1 MQGVIQLGQA
11 YVNLCEIGDV
21 SHLDWNREYECR
33 STMGK
38 NVMKYIESQRN
49 EFERSYEVCKEHIN
63 QQRMKYRELN
73 YFTTHQLLFLRKELA
88 ALKHKAATNTLNL
101 QVYSLLEKVLPGIHP
116 SALQDVLFET
126 GIVSEIDRDHFSDD
140 GSHQRSL
147 PGDHE
152 EVHDHRGADEQVQ
165 IAEKY
170 ETLLSNVEKLSY
182 PESERLAL
190 AALVLGLEKTVA
202 ELVVWCVQNN
212 TNDDLIDK
220 LCDEAKRN
228 PRFRDIVN
236 EITGTESS
244 QSSQDS
250 DDVHDHER

>member
-21 SHLDWNREYECR
+21 SHLDWNGEYECR
-33 STMGK
+33 STMAK
-38 NVMKYIESQRN
+38 KIIKYIESQSN
-49 EFERSYEVCKEHIN
+49 EFERSYQVCKEHIN

-88 ALKHKAATNTLNL
+88 ALKHSAAMNTLNL
-101 QVYSLLEKVLPGIHP
+101 QVYSLLEKILPDIHP
-116 SALQDVLFET
+116 SALQDALLEA
-126 GIVSEIDRDHFSDD
+126 GIVSEIDHDNFSD
-140 GSHQRSL
+140 GSNQRSL
-147 PGDHE
+147 PGDHG
-152 EVHDHRGADEQVQ
+152 EVDDHRGADEQVE

-170 ETLLSNVEKLSY
+170 ETLLSNVEKLGY

-190 AALVLGLEKTVA
+190 AALVSGLEKTAA
-202 ELVVWCVQNN
+202 ELVVWCVQHN
-212 TNDDLIDK
+212 TNDDLINE

-236 EITGTESS
+236 EVTETESP

-250 DDVHDHER
+250 DDDHDHER